1 MKRNR
6 TMLRSITFFSSFA
19 SSSISRSSTS
29 ARARGQTVRLY
40 GGTVLQVPFLLP
52 KPHAKPSPSCQPTVP
67 RPTESP
73 GCPHLSA
80 DGSCYASSAA
90 SAFPS

>member
-29 ARARGQTVRLY
+29 ARAGEQTVRLY
-40 GGTVLQVPFLLP
+40 EGTVLQSPSYP
-52 KPHAKPSPSCQPTVP
+52 PQPHAKPSPQ
-67 RPTESP
+67 
-73 GCPHLSA
+73 LSA
-80 DGSCYASSAA
+80 HSAKA
-90 SAFPS
+90 H